1 MIHTPVSDLI
11 MTPLS
16 AQWKPSDKKDLNCL
30 RILRRLKPVQVV
42 SMEKLIPV
50 EEAKALFTEAQDWSL
65 WRWLKDKKKA
75 RAAGNAATEAF
86 DTLDKKIKDSWAED
100 LKKAYRE
107 LEAEAAADGNAKSRR
122 QYEKAK
128 EEARDIDAK
137 IKLAVKRVKQADD
150 EAYRARM
157 DTEAKFDEAEERL
170 SANLAREGAV
180 MALESW
186 RLREAALRKAAA
198 LGRRK

>member
-1 MIHTPVSDLI
+1 
-11 MTPLS
+11 
-16 AQWKPSDKKDLNCL
+16 
-30 RILRRLKPVQVV
+30 
-42 SMEKLIPV
+42 MEKLIPV

-137 IKLAVKRVKQADD
+137 IKLAVK
-150 EAYRARM
+150 
-157 DTEAKFDEAEERL
+157 
-170 SANLAREGAV
+170 
-180 MALESW
+180 
-186 RLREAALRKAAA
+186 
-198 LGRRK
+198 

>member
-1 MIHTPVSDLI
+1 
-11 MTPLS
+11 
-16 AQWKPSDKKDLNCL
+16 
-30 RILRRLKPVQVV
+30 
-42 SMEKLIPV
+42 MEKLIPV